1 MQPASTRF
9 GHFHDCCRRS
19 CFANSPSGWEAIQD
33 DRRGGFCEKHPFPAV
48 VLYCPHLWSH
58 SFAPDLPSP
67 HVWLLPGGEISLD
80 TPLSYPVV
88 AWPSNLLSQ
97 RWSSGAQTPFLPY
110 GWNGGREAQP
120 PKTLFLIRSPE
131 NFLATLQCLSSCFIL
146 SDGHYFQA
154 SCQDFVMIS
163 EPDGRQS
170 RRRP

>member
-1 MQPASTRF
+1 MSQPTELLREVELYSSGGRSTTDGIQVILRNRISWSAVQPAATRF

-33 DRRGGFCEKHPFPAV
+33 DRRGGFCEKHPFPGV

-120 PKTLFLIRSPE
+120 PHKHF
-131 NFLATLQCLSSCFIL
+131 F
-146 SDGHYFQA
+146 
-154 SCQDFVMIS
+154 
-163 EPDGRQS
+163 
-170 RRRP
+170 